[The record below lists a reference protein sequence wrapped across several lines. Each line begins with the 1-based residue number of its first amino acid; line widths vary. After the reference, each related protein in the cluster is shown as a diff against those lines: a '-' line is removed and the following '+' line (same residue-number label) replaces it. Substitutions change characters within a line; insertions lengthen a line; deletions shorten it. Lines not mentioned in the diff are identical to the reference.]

1 MEKISGNREKI
12 ITWLLDQPKDM
23 IFEISERRKKRS
35 LSANAY
41 FHVLCQKVAE
51 KTSQSLTEVKNQ
63 CIADYGQIDKE
74 LGTVIL
80 RDEIDWRKLTHL
92 HLHPTTA
99 TRVLDDERLYRVY
112 YIMRGSHTYDTGEMS
127 RLIEGIVQ
135 EAKAVGVE
143 TLTPRELEQ
152 MIGRW
157 KPNETE

>member
-1 MEKISGNREKI
+1 MTGTREK
-12 ITWLLDQPKDM
+12 LVVYLMGQPEDKV
-23 IFEISERRKKRS
+23 FELTEKRNKRS
-35 LSANAY
+35 LSANAF

-51 KTSQSLTEVKNQ
+51 KTYQSLTEVKNQ

-99 TRVLDDERLYRVY
+99 TRVLDDGKLYRVY

>member
-1 MEKISGNREKI
+1 MKGTVKQVMQ
-12 ITWLLDQPKDM
+12 WLLEQDDSKQYEVK
-23 IFEISERRKKRS
+23 EYKEKRS
-35 LSANAY
+35 LNANAF

-51 KTSQSLTEVKNQ
+51 KTTQSLTEVKNQ

-99 TRVLDDERLYRVY
+99 TRVLDDGKLYRVY
-112 YIMRGSHTYDTGEMS
+112 YIMRGSHTYDSKEMNI
-127 RLIEGIVQ
+127 LIQGIIQ

-143 TLTPRELEQ
+143 TLTPAELQQ

-157 KPNETE
+157 KSETDENDH

>member
-1 MEKISGNREKI
+1 MKGTVKQVMQ
-12 ITWLLDQPKDM
+12 WLLEQDDSKQYEVK
-23 IFEISERRKKRS
+23 EYKEKRS
-35 LSANAY
+35 LNANAF

-51 KTSQSLTEVKNQ
+51 KTAQSLTEVKNQ
-63 CIADYGQIDKE
+63 TIADYGQIDKE